1 VFFLLLAASVLK
13 AVLRYGKKQ
22 YTVDETRRDT
32 YRNPVAVGNEP
43 PVLTAFEDNSK
54 QLLAVR
60 NSIFRFRFPFL
71 QQPESCL

>member
-1 VFFLLLAASVLK
+1 
-13 AVLRYGKKQ
+13 VLRYGKKQ

-60 NSIFRFRFPFL
+60 NSVSRFHCPFL
-71 QQPESCL
+71 